1 MRDQISDIEGTDKLT
16 TNARPM
22 SYSKSDIIRKI
33 NKNDAVE
40 VFIPKVIPVSVTG
53 DGSRDI
59 LADIDKSA
67 YVHLVHVVY
76 EEVSVLTSIVG
87 TMHWEDER
95 NVDIEE
101 EQARIGW
108 IWEMDI
114 NASGSIFCGNSWG
127 EGASCMC
134 RDVDHVVAMNYFPI
148 LIGNESHRKLKVQ
161 HMAAMSNRLRSI
173 LVDQCT
179 LLWNKADGQKP
190 VKRWDIA
197 SKILTTVH
205 HATIELDEH
214 IANLTSRMQQQKYFK
229 YVGQESCDNKN
240 VEDVEKKKK

>member
-1 MRDQISDIEGTDKLT
+1 MRDQISDIEGTVKLT
-16 TNARPM
+16 TTARTM
-22 SYSKSDIIRKI
+22 SYSKSDTNRKI

-40 VFIPKVIPVSVTG
+40 DFIPKVITVSVTG
-53 DGSRDI
+53 DGSKDI
-59 LADIDKSA
+59 LTDSDKSA
-67 YVHLVHVVY
+67 YVHIVHVVD

-101 EQARIGW
+101 EQARIDW

-161 HMAAMSNRLRSI
+161 YMAAMSNRLRSI

-179 LLWNKADGQKP
+179 LYYGIKP
-190 VKRWDIA
+190 TD
-197 SKILTTVH
+197 
-205 HATIELDEH
+205 
-214 IANLTSRMQQQKYFK
+214 
-229 YVGQESCDNKN
+229 KN
-240 VEDVEKKKK
+240 R